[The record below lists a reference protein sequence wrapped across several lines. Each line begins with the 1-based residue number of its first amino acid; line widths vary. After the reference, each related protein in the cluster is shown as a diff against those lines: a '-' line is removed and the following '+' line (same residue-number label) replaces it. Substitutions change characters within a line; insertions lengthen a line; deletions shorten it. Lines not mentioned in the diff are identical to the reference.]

1 MTNLAVK
8 VDGVS
13 RRFGSIQALDNVSLT
28 VEPQSIFGLLG
39 PNGAGKTTLFSIAAN
54 FLNADQG
61 LVEVLG
67 IDVRQIGRLRGR
79 LTILPQDALFQRNV
93 PILDQLVFFLML
105 IGKTRHEA
113 EEEVKRTLER
123 VGLAG
128 YLRRRVYSLSH
139 GMIKRLGLA
148 QAFLGDPEVILLD
161 EPTSGLDPKNARQ
174 IRDLVLELN
183 EARAT
188 VMISSHNMA
197 EIQELCD
204 HVAILDHGKVVTAG
218 SVEDITRS
226 GRELMVHL
234 SRSLNEEEMGT
245 LTALGGVD
253 ALRRSGDRRYVASLA
268 PPEDSEG
275 TDPIIAAVLRQLL
288 DLGITPREFR
298 EGNTLEAHFLSV
310 TGREEAAE
318 DA

>member
-8 VDGVS
+8 VDRLS
-13 RRFGSIQALDNVSLT
+13 RRFGTIQALDDVSFT
-28 VEPQSIFGLLG
+28 VEPQSLFGLLG

-105 IGKTRHEA
+105 IGKNRHEA
-113 EEEVKRTLER
+113 EEEVKRALDR

-128 YLRRRVYSLSH
+128 YMKRRVYSLSH

-204 HVAILDHGKVVTAG
+204 HVAILDHGKLVTAG

-226 GRELMVHL
+226 GLELVVHL
-234 SRSLNEEEMGT
+234 SRSLTEEEIQT
-245 LTALGGVD
+245 LTALQGVE
-253 ALRRSGDRRYVASLA
+253 ALRRSGDRRYTASLA
-268 PPEDSEG
+268 TPEDSEG
-275 TDPIIAAVLRQLL
+275 ADAVVVAVLRKLL
-288 DLGITPREFR
+288 DMDITPREFR

-310 TGREEAAE
+310 TGKEETAE